1 MPRDERERENPLER
15 FRDPAWSES
24 QASQVH
30 AMQPVRSPDPD
41 SEVSAYT
48 AYLQKLNQERFRK
61 ILELTSTAS
70 LGEALAGYVLR
81 MNMADHPHSYN
92 SLCVYCAA
100 RRVASEILGKKESS
114 DER

>member
-1 MPRDERERENPLER
+1 MPRDEREREDPLER

-24 QASQVH
+24 QASQVE

-48 AYLQKLNQERFRK
+48 AYLQKLNQERFGE
-61 ILELTSTAS
+61 ILRLTSISS
-70 LGEALAGYVLR
+70 LGESLAHYVLR
-81 MNMADHPHSYN
+81 MNFDDHPHSHN

-100 RRVASEILGKKESS
+100 RRVASEILGKKETS
-114 DER
+114 DE